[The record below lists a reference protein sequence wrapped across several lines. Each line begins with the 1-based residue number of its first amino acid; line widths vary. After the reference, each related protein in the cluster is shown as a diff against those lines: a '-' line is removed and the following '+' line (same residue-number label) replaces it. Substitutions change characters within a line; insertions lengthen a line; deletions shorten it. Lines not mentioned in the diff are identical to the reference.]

1 MTGFQRFSL
10 YIFIS
15 QNIPECIKKFAP
27 ICAKIGVFKNIRAIF
42 APKISRFY
50 QGYSVS

>member
-27 ICAKIGVFKNIRAIF
+27 ICAKIGVFKKIRAIF
-42 APKISRFY
+42 APKISLFRQEY
-50 QGYSVS
+50 LAS